1 MLTIFRASS
10 RSDAGSDSTEEI
22 VRDGYPY
29 YFKKNNGRMVM
40 ARNISRSRGN
50 KNFSLLGQAFGID
63 EPKRISDVNALKRGG
78 KKKKKKKPA
87 QLQYPPQPQPPFSA
101 PLPQQ
106 PFPNFPP
113 LHTSFAAVNPQQP
126 FPSPNFFAPTNSLFP
141 SFYPFPGFT
150 AAPAPAP
157 APAWTPAQQP
167 MRWAVQSKSSKP
179 PNFEELQKVESDFL
193 KREKSKS
200 RTRDG
205 DHDDHTETKTTITTT
220 TITKHICVRCRRDRS
235 AKYHLEHP
243 IKSGETP
250 TPGFCRKCRRN
261 ATSTSGSSSDD
272 SDDGDSRRHGNGGKG
287 SERKKAS
294 KKKYKRKTTSRPN
307 SVEFLSQDEKRDNG
321 RSNDYGDEIIL
332 EEEAVHKRETVP
344 KSQARRTD
352 NNSRVSLSR
361 SYTRSHE
368 RNLDDDDLTPRGEPK
383 VRISITNRSLSA
395 SPPSSVYEAREKS
408 VHFDQP
414 AGGSNAAPQATSQQD
429 LRESY
434 RYVEPL
440 RSATSYASM
449 PRSVRFSRESL
460 PGLHTGDHVQRRRS
474 ERAYTE
480 RTYDHDACEQ
490 EYEHIPRRR
499 SDENVIVAE
508 TEHEHPRSR
517 TESRYQPRPRPRSSY
532 NDFID
537 VEAEDEYPRFQT
549 ERPRHEP
556 RGPQERRRNPARS
569 PVRTRETY
577 ITSEVD
583 QYGNETQYRWTTRRA
598 SSSSSS
604 AISFIPSSHRTP
616 TDVHRRSIVRHS
628 SESSEEYNRA
638 YEMAHQNL
646 PNPGPR
652 RRQRSSF
659 RSSEGF
665 MDGTNTPPRVPDPP
679 TSGGVWEPRNTR
691 SARRRGRS
699 SSQSNVSQVPQ
710 HQSTP
715 RNNQAWMNASIIDQL
730 GQRLEHNRPSL
741 VRSQSSD
748 SRSSGLMV
756 TQSDSFITPPPS
768 DSPYELDSSDST
780 PLSLAPFPVSIHET
794 TESDNEVESI
804 IATPSPKA
812 TITKKSVETSSRR
825 RNGRAEIT
833 NSQAKDNGHAIG
845 STFQKY
851 NGQLGSHSSYVEY
864 GVAAIISRGTNRANA
879 NKRTQVIVD
888 DDDNATIL
896 DDATDLT
903 LRTARSKT
911 AMLDRRA
918 ARRRVSFANSPQFAT
933 TPEQSR
939 ENSWAANPNSNGEE
953 SWGANK
959 NTDESQSWGP
969 TANTDADD
977 PWEANTTGDNSWG
990 ANTNTTG
997 NDLWSSNTETGS
1009 ILPEVGGY
1017 SGLQRGND
1025 SNSDFSGYGSACPP
1039 TRKTKYENSPGIGG
1053 DDYNSKKVKEDDDW
1067 GPMPTFSSLNI

>member
-1 MLTIFRASS
+1 MLTMFRAGS
-10 RSDAGSDSTEEI
+10 RSDGGSDSTEEI
-22 VRDGYPY
+22 IRDGYPY

-40 ARNISRSRGN
+40 ARNISGSRGN

-63 EPKRISDVNALKRGG
+63 EPKRRSSVNALKRR
-78 KKKKKKKPA
+78 KKKKPA

-106 PFPNFPP
+106 PFPKFPP
-113 LHTSFAAVNPQQP
+113 PPMSFAPVIPQQP
-126 FPSPNFFAPTNSLFP
+126 FPSPNFFAPTNSGFP
-141 SFYPFPGFT
+141 SFYPVPGFT
-150 AAPAPAP
+150 AVPAPAP
-157 APAWTPAQQP
+157 ASTPAQQP
-167 MRWAVQSKSSKP
+167 MRWAVQPKVSEP

-205 DHDDHTETKTTITTT
+205 DHDDHREIKTTTTTT

-272 SDDGDSRRHGNGGKG
+272 SDDGGSRRHGNGGKG
-287 SERKKAS
+287 SRRERAS
-294 KKKYKRKTTSRPN
+294 KKKHRRQPTSR
-307 SVEFLSQDEKRDNG
+307 ELLSQDEKRDKG
-321 RSNDYGDEIIL
+321 RSNDYRDEIIV
-332 EEEAVHKRETVP
+332 EEEAAHEHETAP

-352 NNSRVSLSR
+352 NNSRASVSR
-361 SYTRSHE
+361 SYTRTRE

-383 VRISITNRSLSA
+383 VRINITNRSLSA
-395 SPPSSVYEAREKS
+395 SPPSSVYETRERP

-414 AGGSNAAPQATSQQD
+414 AGRSNAAPQATSQRN

-460 PGLHTGDHVQRRRS
+460 PSLHTRDHAQRRRS
-474 ERAYTE
+474 ERAYAE
-480 RTYDHDACEQ
+480 RTYDHDAREQ
-490 EYEHIPRRR
+490 EYEHVPRRR
-499 SDENVIVAE
+499 SDENVIVVE
-508 TEHEHPRSR
+508 TELEQPRSR
-517 TESRYQPRPRPRSSY
+517 TESRYQPQPRPRSSDD
-532 NDFID
+532 DFIV
-537 VEAEDEYPRFQT
+537 VETEHEYPKFQT

-556 RGPQERRRNPARS
+556 RRPQERRRNPART

-583 QYGNETQYRWTTRRA
+583 QYGNETQYKWTTSKT
-598 SSSSSS
+598 SSSLSS
-604 AISFIPSSHRTP
+604 AIGFIPSIRRTS
-616 TDVHRRSIVRHS
+616 TDVHH
-628 SESSEEYNRA
+628 
-638 YEMAHQNL
+638 EMAHQNL

-659 RSSEGF
+659 RSSGGF

-679 TSGGVWEPRNTR
+679 TSNGVWEPRNAQR
-691 SARRRGRS
+691 PGRRRGRS
-699 SSQSNVSQVPQ
+699 TSQSNVPQVPQ

-730 GQRLEHNRPSL
+730 GQRLEQNRPSR
-741 VRSQSSD
+741 VRSRSSDSQSSG
-748 SRSSGLMV
+748 SMV
-756 TQSDSFITPPPS
+756 TQSDSFRTPSPS
-768 DSPYELDSSDST
+768 GSPYELDSSDST
-780 PLSLAPFPVSIHET
+780 PLSVAPRPVSVHET
-794 TESDNEVESI
+794 TESGNEVEST
-804 IATPSPKA
+804 IAAPSPKA
-812 TITKKSVETSSRR
+812 TIAKKSVETSSRR
-825 RNGRAEIT
+825 CNGRAEIK
-833 NSQAKDNGHAIG
+833 NSQAKDNSHAIG

-851 NGQLGSHSSYVEY
+851 NDQLGSHSSYVEY
-864 GVAAIISRGTNRANA
+864 GVAAIVPNGTNRSNA
-879 NKRTQVIVD
+879 NKRTQVVAD
-888 DDDNATIL
+888 DDDNTTIL

-903 LRTARSKT
+903 LRTARSKA
-911 AMLDRRA
+911 AMLDRIA
-918 ARRRVSFANSPQFAT
+918 ARRRVSFANSPQFAA

-953 SWGANK
+953 PWGANTNTNDGQSWGA
-959 NTDESQSWGP
+959 S
-969 TANTDADD
+969 ANTDADD
-977 PWEANTTGDNSWG
+977 PWGANTAGDNSWG

-997 NDLWSSNTETGS
+997 NDFWPINTATGS
-1009 ILPEVGGY
+1009 VLPEVGGY
-1017 SGLQRGND
+1017 SGLPSGNA
-1025 SNSDFSGYGSACPP
+1025 SNSDFSGNGSASTP
-1039 TRKTKYENSPGIGG
+1039 TPKTKSRNTSGIGG
-1053 DDYNSKKVKEDDDW
+1053 DGNDDSGKKIEEEDEW
-1067 GPMPTFSSLNI
+1067 GPIPTFSSLNI